1 MSDSDRQVF
10 HVGDHAVGSLA
21 PALHAQVAT
30 AFPHWL
36 RGCALHAPADDAAL
50 AELAGCLRNWGVA
63 GRWRDELLPVLDP
76 ADVPGTRRLARI
88 ERACMR
94 PLGLLTQAVHL
105 NGWAPDGRVWLQQ
118 RALDKATDPGLW
130 DTLAG
135 GLVSAREPDLSTAL
149 AREVHEEAGLQLAD
163 LQGLRTTGQVR
174 QSRPIDPTPL
184 GAGWL
189 IEDLLAWDAVIP
201 QALSPVNLDGEV
213 AQFACLPWGEVLNL
227 HAAGQITVEAAWVLG
242 CSARQRGLPWPE
254 RGEAYAA
261 TVQRLAQSTTGAGV
275 VQGLP

>member
-1 MSDSDRQVF
+1 MSTATPARVLF
-10 HVGDHAVGSLA
+10 CVGGVPVGSLA
-21 PALHAQVAT
+21 APLAARLCEQVPAWAQPGAVN
-30 AFPHWL
+30 
-36 RGCALHAPADDAAL
+36 APADDQAL
-50 AELAGCLRNWGVA
+50 AELAVRLRTWGVT

-76 ADVPGTRRLARI
+76 ADEPGARRLARI

-135 GLVSAREPDLSTAL
+135 GLVSAREPDLPTAL
-149 AREVHEEAGLQLAD
+149 AREVHEEAGLHLVD
-163 LQGLRTTGQVR
+163 LQDLHATGHLR

-184 GAGWL
+184 GEGWL

-201 QALSPVNLDGEV
+201 EHQQPVNLDGEV
-213 AQFACLPWGEVLNL
+213 AQFACLPWAAVLDL
-227 HAAGQITVEAAWVLG
+227 HGAGQLTVEAAWVLRA
-242 CSARQRGLPWPE
+242 SALRRGLPWP
-254 RGEAYAA
+254 
-261 TVQRLAQSTTGAGV
+261 
-275 VQGLP
+275 